1 MKRISLILL
10 WGFCSMALSNV
21 SFHGYLVQ
29 PPNCTISNAQTIEIT
44 FQDVLI
50 DDINGSNYEQTVPY
64 SITCDTAVRDPLM
77 EMTLSWS
84 GTPSDFDNAAVSS
97 NITGLGIQLKQ
108 AGQSFTINTPLVVNE
123 TDLPVLTAV
132 PVKKSDV
139 VLPEADFEAWATLQ
153 VDYQ

>member
-1 MKRISLILL
+1 MKQSDNVSGQLNLTPVPQL
-10 WGFCSMALSNV
+10 WWITNETDRSICCGAFADGTLKC

-84 GTPSDFDNAAVSS
+84 GTPSDFDNAAVIVIS
-97 NITGLGIQLKQ
+97 
-108 AGQSFTINTPLVVNE
+108 LV
-123 TDLPVLTAV
+123 
-132 PVKKSDV
+132 
-139 VLPEADFEAWATLQ
+139 
-153 VDYQ
+153 

>member
-1 MKRISLILL
+1 M
-10 WGFCSMALSNV
+10 
-21 SFHGYLVQ
+21 Q

-50 DDINGSNYEQTVPY
+50 DDINGSNYEQTVSY

-108 AGQSFTINTPLVVNE
+108 AGRVLRINTPLVVNE
-123 TDLPVLTAV
+123 TDLPVLTGPG
-132 PVKKSDV
+132 PVKKSGV

>member
-50 DDINGSNYEQTVPY
+50 DDINGSNPCR
-64 SITCDTAVRDPLM
+64 IPL
-77 EMTLSWS
+77 
-84 GTPSDFDNAAVSS
+84 PAIRRF
-97 NITGLGIQLKQ
+97 
-108 AGQSFTINTPLVVNE
+108 
-123 TDLPVLTAV
+123 
-132 PVKKSDV
+132 
-139 VLPEADFEAWATLQ
+139 ATH
-153 VDYQ
+153 

>member
-50 DDINGSNYEQTVPY
+50 DDI
-64 SITCDTAVRDPLM
+64 
-77 EMTLSWS
+77 
-84 GTPSDFDNAAVSS
+84 
-97 NITGLGIQLKQ
+97 
-108 AGQSFTINTPLVVNE
+108 
-123 TDLPVLTAV
+123 
-132 PVKKSDV
+132 
-139 VLPEADFEAWATLQ
+139 
-153 VDYQ
+153 

>member
-108 AGQSFTINTPLVVNE
+108 VGQSFTINTPLVVNE

-132 PVKKSDV
+132 PVKKSGV
-139 VLPEADFEAWATLQ
+139 VLARGGL
-153 VDYQ
+153 

>member
-50 DDINGSNYEQTVPY
+50 DDINGSNYEQTVPGND
-64 SITCDTAVRDPLM
+64 SNLLM
-77 EMTLSWS
+77 VFYVQIM
-84 GTPSDFDNAAVSS
+84 PDDFVM
-97 NITGLGIQLKQ
+97 QLHR
-108 AGQSFTINTPLVVNE
+108 F
-123 TDLPVLTAV
+123 
-132 PVKKSDV
+132 
-139 VLPEADFEAWATLQ
+139 
-153 VDYQ
+153 

>member
-1 MKRISLILL
+1 
-10 WGFCSMALSNV
+10 MALSNV

-44 FQDVLI
+44 FQDVFV

-64 SITCDTAVRDPLM
+64 SITCDTAVRDPSM

-84 GTPSDFDNAAVSS
+84 GTQSDFDDAAVSS

-108 AGQSFTINTPLVVNE
+108 AGQRFRINTPLVVNE

-132 PVKKSDV
+132 PVKKSGVD
-139 VLPEADFEAWATLQ
+139 LPEADFEAWATIQ

>member
-84 GTPSDFDNAAVSS
+84 GTLSDFDNAAVSS
-97 NITGLGIQLKQ
+97 NITGLGIQLK
-108 AGQSFTINTPLVVNE
+108 
-123 TDLPVLTAV
+123 
-132 PVKKSDV
+132 
-139 VLPEADFEAWATLQ
+139 
-153 VDYQ
+153 